1 MKIVKRLLLVFF
13 AFLVL
18 LVGSAIALPFIFRD
32 RIVELA
38 KEEINKTVNAKV
50 DFQDVSLSLF
60 RSFPD
65 FNLRLENFSILGVEE
80 FEGVQL
86 AGGQAVD
93 LTLDL
98 MSVIKADRP
107 IEIKSIRLL
116 RPDIHVYV
124 LENGKAN
131 YDITKPSET
140 PPHPRRSTACVRH
153 RPAGPL
159 LQAGRRQVPHTCL
172 K

>member
-107 IEIKSIRLL
+107 I
-116 RPDIHVYV
+116 
-124 LENGKAN
+124 
-131 YDITKPSET
+131 
-140 PPHPRRSTACVRH
+140 
-153 RPAGPL
+153 
-159 LQAGRRQVPHTCL
+159 
-172 K
+172 